1 MKYSYIDYS
10 MSVIIGRALP
20 DVRDGLK
27 PVHRRILYAMNDMG
41 LHFNKPY
48 RKSARIVGEVL
59 GKYHPHGDAAVY
71 DTMVRMVQTFSLRYP
86 LIDGQGNFGS
96 IDGDSPAAMRY
107 TEARMKKIAAELL
120 NDIDKETVD
129 FTPNFDESLNEPTV
143 LPAAL
148 PNLLINGSSGIAVGM
163 ATNIPPHNIKDVCK
177 AIIAQIDNP
186 EIAIDELTKI
196 IQGPDFPTGGIIYGR
211 RGIIDMYETGRG
223 KIIVRGKA
231 EIEPLEKSN
240 REQIIITEIPY
251 QVNKTNLIERI
262 VENIHEKVIEGIS
275 DIRDES
281 DRDGMRIVIELK
293 RGENAQVILNQLYK
307 HTPLQITFG
316 VIMLAIVDNRPKILN
331 LKELINCYI
340 HHRIEVIVRR
350 TKYELRKAEERA
362 HILEGYKIALAN
374 LDEVIE
380 TIKKSKTPDI
390 AKFALM
396 QKFQM
401 TEIQAVSVL
410 KLQLQRLTGLEIE
423 KIEQEYKEIIELIK
437 KLKEI
442 LANKKL
448 VLDIIKNDL
457 QRMINEYGDDRHTDI
472 TENYGEFDMEDL
484 IPDDE
489 VVITISHR
497 GYIKRTDTAIYK
509 AQRRGGKGIYGMETD
524 EDDFVAKMFVATN
537 HNYLLFFTN
546 TG

>member
-1 MKYSYIDYS
+1 
-10 MSVIIGRALP
+10 
-20 DVRDGLK
+20 
-27 PVHRRILYAMNDMG
+27 
-41 LHFNKPY
+41 
-48 RKSARIVGEVL
+48 
-59 GKYHPHGDAAVY
+59 
-71 DTMVRMVQTFSLRYP
+71 SLRYP

-546 TG
+546 TGKVHWLKVYAIPEGQRRSKGKAIVNLLELPEGEQITAVIPVKEFNDTSYLV